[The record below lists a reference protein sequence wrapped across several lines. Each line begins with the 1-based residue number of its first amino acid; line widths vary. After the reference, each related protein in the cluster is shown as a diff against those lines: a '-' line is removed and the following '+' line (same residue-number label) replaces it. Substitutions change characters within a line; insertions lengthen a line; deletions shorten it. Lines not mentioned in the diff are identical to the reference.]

1 MRGEEA
7 RERIRRIFENG
18 PRLAGFYS
26 FAINN
31 PHLSFWNAVQIYS
44 ANPNVTVCKSF
55 DDWHEQDNRRIKR
68 GEHGIVYYDEDNP
81 WRKRHVF
88 DISQT
93 YGKERYCGV
102 QHRMREKML
111 ADCINGQ
118 NIFAG
123 ISQEEESPVKTA
135 VRRYCQEHYLNS
147 EGTEEYDEQYLSCLT
162 EGVTRCICVFTGN
175 AYEDV
180 GALPFDEDTNFRL
193 CVEVFDFVEGL
204 QDAVIES
211 EQRRE
216 EAKKERERKKVARQT
231 FNEEGNLLNEWP
243 QYSQL
248 SLWDI
253 AEGVSE
259 NRIPDAIS
267 DSVDDGR
274 IVRASEENRES
285 STGAQTPIDNG
296 SAFGQ
301 LVLELPEELAG
312 QSDSG
317 NGNRADHF
325 GGNRVPAA
333 RNYRLTEE
341 NFHYATG
348 AKTRYRQNIDAIKVM
363 LRLRSE
369 GKQAND
375 EEKAILSKYVGWGGL
390 AYAFDSEKPEW
401 AKEYTELIELLDPE
415 EYRLAKESVLSA
427 HYTPKTIIDGIYSGL
442 SRMGFTKGKIL
453 EPAMGIGNFIGLL
466 PETFDPKETYGVEID
481 SLTGSIAKL
490 LYPQTKVKIQ
500 GFEET
505 NFANNSFDAVIT
517 NVPFGSF
524 KVYDKEYDR
533 LGFYIHNYFLA
544 KSLDKIRP
552 GGIIA
557 AITTKGT
564 MDRADTSVRQY
575 IANRAKLLGAIRLPN
590 TAFKTSAGTEVT
602 ADILFFQKR
611 DRIVE
616 KAKESWIN
624 VGTDENGVPVNQYF
638 IEHPEMLLGTMVQHK
653 SMYGRDDETELL
665 PDERE
670 LGRAIAEAVTNLP
683 ENIYDASKAVPVGKT
698 VAEAEIEI
706 DEEHKDLKNFC
717 YVFIGDTLY
726 QREGDRLRARDIAK
740 TNVERMRALIGLREQ
755 VRTVLNVQ
763 LDNCS
768 DEVLRREQ
776 SVLNS
781 RYDSFVRKYGIV
793 NSRTNRGLFREDA
806 DFALLIS
813 IEDVDEKS
821 GTAKKTD
828 VFSKRT
834 IKPYE
839 KITHCESALQALYVC
854 KSEKGQIDLKYIEQ
868 LTGKRYDV
876 IVSEL
881 EGKIYRNPE
890 KSLLDEGDPY
900 LGWEDAS
907 VYLSGNVRKKL
918 EAAEQA
924 AETDER
930 YRKNVEALR
939 EVQPTPLTA
948 NQISARIGAN
958 WIDERYYKQFICELL
973 EINSYQ
979 ADSVTVGYGAVT
991 GEWSVGRDTYLRYN
1005 LNANSVFGTK
1015 RMDAFVLFERCLNSQ
1030 TPTITDEVED
1040 ADGKKK
1046 RVVNK
1051 QETIAVRERQKKL
1064 QTAFKKWIFDEP
1076 RRREYLVSKYNQ
1088 IYNTTVVPTFDG
1100 SYLQFPGMNPEITL
1114 KDYQKDAVARILQ
1127 GGNTLLHHV
1136 VGAGKTF
1143 EMAAACMKM
1152 REIGIAQK
1160 PIIVVPNH
1168 LVVQWANE
1176 FRTLYPTANLL
1187 MATKKDF
1194 EKTSRKRFV
1203 AKVATGDWDAVIIAM
1218 SSFEKVPISNE
1229 RQKERLSSEIEA
1241 IETAIV
1247 EAKRDRGERIRV
1259 KDLERTLKNKR
1270 AQLEKLL
1277 NANKKDDLL
1286 QFEQLGVDALF
1297 VDEAHKYKNKFIF
1310 TKMNNVA
1317 GISRAMSQRA
1327 TDMDLKCEY
1336 IGELRGGDRGVT
1348 FATGTPISN
1357 SLVEM
1362 YTMQSYL
1369 QRRELK
1375 NLNLHFF
1382 DAWAS
1387 MFTETVTGLELAPSG
1402 QGYRTRT
1409 RVAKFTNLPELLKM
1423 YRSFADV
1430 KTADML
1436 NLPVPNAKKP
1446 LIKCEPSE
1454 DILRLNDEIVER
1466 SERIAAGSVNPR
1478 IDNMLCVT
1486 HDGKMIAL
1494 DPRCYDMSIPD
1505 DPANKV
1511 NQCVGNVYKIWS
1523 ESKDERST
1531 QIIFCDMSVPK
1542 KEYEDYDPLKDF
1554 DVYNDIKRKLV
1565 TLGVP
1570 AEEVAYIHSAKT
1582 DQQKQDMFDRVRRG
1596 EIRIL
1601 IGSTEKCGAG
1611 TNIQNKLI
1619 ALHHLDTPFRPSD
1632 LEQREGRIVRQG
1644 NENETVWLYTYVTEK
1659 TFDSYS
1665 YQILETKQR
1674 FISQINHGDYTVRE
1688 AEDIDDTTLNYAQVK
1703 AITSGNP
1710 KIMRKMEIE
1719 QRLGQLS
1726 SLENDYRNNRYRYQE
1741 IILHTPKQLEDFIR
1755 RKENLKRDIELRDA
1769 HKDDLIQIGKQKFA
1783 ERKDAGELLVR
1794 VLKSQQY
1801 VGKTIGMFRGFR
1813 LVAMENG
1820 LYMSNVKLVGA
1831 NEYKVG
1837 IGDSGIGAITRLE
1850 NETDGFEKS
1859 ISSTEKERAD
1869 EEAKLEQAK
1878 IEVEKPFEYAE
1889 EVESLQAELS
1899 AIDAELDLNKE
1910 EAPIVLDNEAEPEKA
1925 EIEVLDETEEEVEI
1939 V

>member
-1 MRGEEA
+1 MNGEEA
-7 RERIRRIFENG
+7 RERIRRIFG
-18 PRLAGFYS
+18 SGTLLAGFYTFS
-26 FAINN
+26 INN
-31 PHLSFWNAVQIYS
+31 PHLSFWNAVQIYT

-55 DDWHEQDNRRIKR
+55 DDWHDQDNRRIKS

-81 WRKRHVF
+81 MRKRHVF

-93 YGKERYCGV
+93 YGEEKYRGI
-102 QHRMREKML
+102 QHKLREKAL
-111 ADCINGQ
+111 AECINKQ

-123 ISQEEESPVKTA
+123 VSRGVESPVKTA
-135 VRRYCQEHYLNS
+135 VRRYCQEHYLNG
-147 EGTEEYDEQYLSCLT
+147 EVGEEYDEQYLSCLT
-162 EGVTRCICVFTGN
+162 EGVTRCICTFTGN
-175 AYEDV
+175 AYDDV

-193 CVEVFDFVEGL
+193 CVEVFDLVEGL
-204 QDAVIES
+204 QDAVIEN
-211 EQRRE
+211 ERRKE
-216 EAKKERERKKVARQT
+216 EIKKERERRKAARQT
-231 FNEEGNLLNEWP
+231 FKDEGDILNEKP
-243 QYSQL
+243 RYSQL
-248 SLWDI
+248 SFWDF
-253 AEGVSE
+253 AEGVFE
-259 NRIPDAIS
+259 NRISDAIS

-274 IVRASEENRES
+274 TARTSNENRTS
-285 STGAQTPIDNG
+285 GTDTQTPTYNEN
-296 SAFGQ
+296 AFGQ
-301 LVLELPEELAG
+301 LVLELPEEFAG
-312 QSDSG
+312 QSYSG
-317 NGNRADHF
+317 NGDREDYI

-348 AKTRYRQNIDAIKVM
+348 AKTRYRQNVDAIKVM

-369 GKQAND
+369 GKQASD

-401 AKEYTELIELLDPE
+401 AKEYAELNELLDPE

-624 VGTDENGVPVNQYF
+624 VGTDENGVSVNQYF

-670 LGRAIAEAVTNLP
+670 LGQAIAEAVTNLP

-726 QREGDRLRARDIAK
+726 QREGDRLRSRDIAK

-839 KITHCESALQALYVC
+839 KVTHCDSALQALYVC

-868 LTGKRYDV
+868 LTGKGYDE
-876 IVSEL
+876 IIFEL
-881 EGKIYRNPE
+881 DGKIFRNPD

-907 VYLSGNVRKKL
+907 EYLSGNVRRKL
-918 EAAEQA
+918 EVATEMAEQ
-924 AETDER
+924 DER

-939 EVQPTPLTA
+939 EVQPPPLSA

-958 WIDERYYKQFICELL
+958 WIDAEYYKQFICELL
-973 EINSYQ
+973 EVKGYE
-979 ADSVTVGYGAVT
+979 ADYIDVGYSAIT
-991 GEWSVGRDTYLRYN
+991 GEWSVRRDTYLKYN
-1005 LNANSVFGTK
+1005 LNANSVYGTK

-1030 TPTITDEVED
+1030 TPTITDEVEEV
-1040 ADGKKK
+1040 DGKKK

-1076 RRREYLVSKYNQ
+1076 HRREQLVNKYNRLF
-1088 IYNTTVVPTFDG
+1088 NTTVVPTFDG

-1152 REIGIAQK
+1152 REIGIARK

-1218 SSFEKVPISNE
+1218 SSFEKVPISME
-1229 RQKERLSSEIEA
+1229 RQKERLTSEIQTIEEA
-1241 IETAIV
+1241 IV
-1247 EAKRDRGERIRV
+1247 VAKKDRGERIRV

-1270 AQLEKLL
+1270 AQLEKLM

-1286 QFEQLGVDALF
+1286 QFEQLGVDTLF

-1362 YTMQSYL
+1362 FTMQTYL
-1369 QRRELK
+1369 QRRGLK
-1375 NLNLHFF
+1375 ERNLHFF

-1387 MFTETVTGLELAPSG
+1387 LFTETVTGLELAPSG

-1409 RVAKFTNLPELLKM
+1409 RVAKFINLPELLKM
-1423 YRSFADV
+1423 YRCFADV

-1436 NLPVPNAKKP
+1436 NLPVPMAKKP
-1446 LIKCEPSE
+1446 LIECKPTEE
-1454 DILRLNDEIVER
+1454 ILRLNEEIVKR
-1466 SERIAAGSVNPR
+1466 SERIAAGAVDAK

-1486 HDGKMIAL
+1486 HDGKLIAL
-1494 DPRCYDMSIPD
+1494 DPRCYDSTIPD
-1505 DPANKV
+1505 NPENKV

-1523 ESKDERST
+1523 ESNDKRST

-1542 KEYEDYDPLKDF
+1542 KEYADYDPLKDF
-1554 DVYNDIKRKLV
+1554 DVYNDIKHKLV

-1570 AEEVAYIHSAKT
+1570 TEEVAYIHSAKT
-1582 DQQKQDMFDRVRRG
+1582 DQQKQDMFDKVRRG
-1596 EIRIL
+1596 DIRVL

-1632 LEQREGRIVRQG
+1632 LEQREGRIIRQG
-1644 NENETVWLYTYVTEK
+1644 NENELVWVYTYVTQK
-1659 TFDSYS
+1659 TFDAYS

-1688 AEDIDDTTLNYAQVK
+1688 AEDIDNATLNFAQVK

-1710 KIMRKMEIE
+1710 KIMRKIEIE

-1726 SLENDYRNNRYRYQE
+1726 SLEDDYRNNRYRYQE
-1741 IILHTPKQLEDFIR
+1741 IILHTPKQLEEFIK
-1755 RKENLKRDIELRDA
+1755 RKENLKKDIELRDA
-1769 HKDDLIQIGKQKFA
+1769 HKMDLIQIGNQKFL

-1801 VGKTIGMFRGFR
+1801 VGKIIGIFRGFR
-1813 LVAMENG
+1813 MVALENG
-1820 LYMSNVKLVGA
+1820 LYMSSVKLVGA
-1831 NEYKVG
+1831 NEYKIG

-1850 NETDGFEKS
+1850 NETDSFEKA
-1859 ISSTEKERAD
+1859 IISTEKESAD
-1869 EEAKLEQAK
+1869 EEAKLEKAK
-1878 IEVEKPFEYAE
+1878 NEVDKPFEYAG

-1910 EAPIVLDNEAEPEKA
+1910 ETPIVLDNEAEPV
-1925 EIEVLDETEEEVEI
+1925 EIEPLDENEDEPEVA
-1939 V
+1939 

>member
-1 MRGEEA
+1 
-7 RERIRRIFENG
+7 
-18 PRLAGFYS
+18 
-26 FAINN
+26 
-31 PHLSFWNAVQIYS
+31 
-44 ANPNVTVCKSF
+44 
-55 DDWHEQDNRRIKR
+55 
-68 GEHGIVYYDEDNP
+68 
-81 WRKRHVF
+81 
-88 DISQT
+88 
-93 YGKERYCGV
+93 
-102 QHRMREKML
+102 
-111 ADCINGQ
+111 
-118 NIFAG
+118 
-123 ISQEEESPVKTA
+123 
-135 VRRYCQEHYLNS
+135 
-147 EGTEEYDEQYLSCLT
+147 
-162 EGVTRCICVFTGN
+162 
-175 AYEDV
+175 
-180 GALPFDEDTNFRL
+180 
-193 CVEVFDFVEGL
+193 
-204 QDAVIES
+204 
-211 EQRRE
+211 
-216 EAKKERERKKVARQT
+216 
-231 FNEEGNLLNEWP
+231 
-243 QYSQL
+243 
-248 SLWDI
+248 
-253 AEGVSE
+253 
-259 NRIPDAIS
+259 
-267 DSVDDGR
+267 
-274 IVRASEENRES
+274 
-285 STGAQTPIDNG
+285 
-296 SAFGQ
+296 
-301 LVLELPEELAG
+301 
-312 QSDSG
+312 
-317 NGNRADHF
+317 
-325 GGNRVPAA
+325 
-333 RNYRLTEE
+333 
-341 NFHYATG
+341 
-348 AKTRYRQNIDAIKVM
+348 
-363 LRLRSE
+363 
-369 GKQAND
+369 
-375 EEKAILSKYVGWGGL
+375 
-390 AYAFDSEKPEW
+390 
-401 AKEYTELIELLDPE
+401 
-415 EYRLAKESVLSA
+415 
-427 HYTPKTIIDGIYSGL
+427 
-442 SRMGFTKGKIL
+442 
-453 EPAMGIGNFIGLL
+453 
-466 PETFDPKETYGVEID
+466 
-481 SLTGSIAKL
+481 
-490 LYPQTKVKIQ
+490 
-500 GFEET
+500 
-505 NFANNSFDAVIT
+505 
-517 NVPFGSF
+517 
-524 KVYDKEYDR
+524 
-533 LGFYIHNYFLA
+533 
-544 KSLDKIRP
+544 
-552 GGIIA
+552 
-557 AITTKGT
+557 
-564 MDRADTSVRQY
+564 
-575 IANRAKLLGAIRLPN
+575 
-590 TAFKTSAGTEVT
+590 
-602 ADILFFQKR
+602 
-611 DRIVE
+611 
-616 KAKESWIN
+616 
-624 VGTDENGVPVNQYF
+624 
-638 IEHPEMLLGTMVQHK
+638 
-653 SMYGRDDETELL
+653 
-665 PDERE
+665 
-670 LGRAIAEAVTNLP
+670 
-683 ENIYDASKAVPVGKT
+683 
-698 VAEAEIEI
+698 
-706 DEEHKDLKNFC
+706 
-717 YVFIGDTLY
+717 
-726 QREGDRLRARDIAK
+726 
-740 TNVERMRALIGLREQ
+740 
-755 VRTVLNVQ
+755 
-763 LDNCS
+763 
-768 DEVLRREQ
+768 
-776 SVLNS
+776 
-781 RYDSFVRKYGIV
+781 
-793 NSRTNRGLFREDA
+793 
-806 DFALLIS
+806 
-813 IEDVDEKS
+813 
-821 GTAKKTD
+821 
-828 VFSKRT
+828 
-834 IKPYE
+834 
-839 KITHCESALQALYVC
+839 
-854 KSEKGQIDLKYIEQ
+854 
-868 LTGKRYDV
+868 
-876 IVSEL
+876 
-881 EGKIYRNPE
+881 
-890 KSLLDEGDPY
+890 
-900 LGWEDAS
+900 
-907 VYLSGNVRKKL
+907 
-918 EAAEQA
+918 
-924 AETDER
+924 
-930 YRKNVEALR
+930 
-939 EVQPTPLTA
+939 
-948 NQISARIGAN
+948 
-958 WIDERYYKQFICELL
+958 
-973 EINSYQ
+973 
-979 ADSVTVGYGAVT
+979 
-991 GEWSVGRDTYLRYN
+991 
-1005 LNANSVFGTK
+1005 
-1015 RMDAFVLFERCLNSQ
+1015 
-1030 TPTITDEVED
+1030 
-1040 ADGKKK
+1040 
-1046 RVVNK
+1046 
-1051 QETIAVRERQKKL
+1051 
-1064 QTAFKKWIFDEP
+1064 
-1076 RRREYLVSKYNQ
+1076 
-1088 IYNTTVVPTFDG
+1088 
-1100 SYLQFPGMNPEITL
+1100 
-1114 KDYQKDAVARILQ
+1114 
-1127 GGNTLLHHV
+1127 
-1136 VGAGKTF
+1136 
-1143 EMAAACMKM
+1143 
-1152 REIGIAQK
+1152 
-1160 PIIVVPNH
+1160 
-1168 LVVQWANE
+1168 
-1176 FRTLYPTANLL
+1176 

-1375 NLNLHFF
+1375 NLNLQFF

-1409 RVAKFTNLPELLKM
+1409 RVAKFTNLPELLKL

-1436 NLPVPNAKKP
+1436 NLPVPNAEKS
-1446 LIKCEPSE
+1446 LIKCESSE

-1511 NQCVGNVYKIWS
+1511 NQCVGNVYRIWS
-1523 ESKDERST
+1523 ESKDKRST

-1596 EIRIL
+1596 EIRVL

-1741 IILHTPKQLEDFIR
+1741 IILHTPKRLEDFIR
-1755 RKENLKRDIELRDA
+1755 RKENLKQDIKLRDA

>member
-1 MRGEEA
+1 M
-7 RERIRRIFENG
+7 
-18 PRLAGFYS
+18 
-26 FAINN
+26 
-31 PHLSFWNAVQIYS
+31 
-44 ANPNVTVCKSF
+44 
-55 DDWHEQDNRRIKR
+55 
-68 GEHGIVYYDEDNP
+68 
-81 WRKRHVF
+81 
-88 DISQT
+88 
-93 YGKERYCGV
+93 
-102 QHRMREKML
+102 
-111 ADCINGQ
+111 
-118 NIFAG
+118 
-123 ISQEEESPVKTA
+123 
-135 VRRYCQEHYLNS
+135 
-147 EGTEEYDEQYLSCLT
+147 
-162 EGVTRCICVFTGN
+162 
-175 AYEDV
+175 
-180 GALPFDEDTNFRL
+180 
-193 CVEVFDFVEGL
+193 
-204 QDAVIES
+204 
-211 EQRRE
+211 
-216 EAKKERERKKVARQT
+216 
-231 FNEEGNLLNEWP
+231 
-243 QYSQL
+243 
-248 SLWDI
+248 
-253 AEGVSE
+253 
-259 NRIPDAIS
+259 
-267 DSVDDGR
+267 
-274 IVRASEENRES
+274 
-285 STGAQTPIDNG
+285 
-296 SAFGQ
+296 
-301 LVLELPEELAG
+301 
-312 QSDSG
+312 
-317 NGNRADHF
+317 
-325 GGNRVPAA
+325 
-333 RNYRLTEE
+333 
-341 NFHYATG
+341 
-348 AKTRYRQNIDAIKVM
+348 
-363 LRLRSE
+363 
-369 GKQAND
+369 
-375 EEKAILSKYVGWGGL
+375 
-390 AYAFDSEKPEW
+390 
-401 AKEYTELIELLDPE
+401 
-415 EYRLAKESVLSA
+415 
-427 HYTPKTIIDGIYSGL
+427 
-442 SRMGFTKGKIL
+442 
-453 EPAMGIGNFIGLL
+453 
-466 PETFDPKETYGVEID
+466 
-481 SLTGSIAKL
+481 
-490 LYPQTKVKIQ
+490 
-500 GFEET
+500 
-505 NFANNSFDAVIT
+505 
-517 NVPFGSF
+517 
-524 KVYDKEYDR
+524 
-533 LGFYIHNYFLA
+533 
-544 KSLDKIRP
+544 
-552 GGIIA
+552 
-557 AITTKGT
+557 
-564 MDRADTSVRQY
+564 
-575 IANRAKLLGAIRLPN
+575 
-590 TAFKTSAGTEVT
+590 
-602 ADILFFQKR
+602 
-611 DRIVE
+611 
-616 KAKESWIN
+616 
-624 VGTDENGVPVNQYF
+624 
-638 IEHPEMLLGTMVQHK
+638 
-653 SMYGRDDETELL
+653 
-665 PDERE
+665 
-670 LGRAIAEAVTNLP
+670 
-683 ENIYDASKAVPVGKT
+683 
-698 VAEAEIEI
+698 
-706 DEEHKDLKNFC
+706 
-717 YVFIGDTLY
+717 
-726 QREGDRLRARDIAK
+726 
-740 TNVERMRALIGLREQ
+740 
-755 VRTVLNVQ
+755 
-763 LDNCS
+763 
-768 DEVLRREQ
+768 
-776 SVLNS
+776 
-781 RYDSFVRKYGIV
+781 
-793 NSRTNRGLFREDA
+793 
-806 DFALLIS
+806 
-813 IEDVDEKS
+813 
-821 GTAKKTD
+821 
-828 VFSKRT
+828 
-834 IKPYE
+834 
-839 KITHCESALQALYVC
+839 
-854 KSEKGQIDLKYIEQ
+854 
-868 LTGKRYDV
+868 
-876 IVSEL
+876 
-881 EGKIYRNPE
+881 
-890 KSLLDEGDPY
+890 
-900 LGWEDAS
+900 
-907 VYLSGNVRKKL
+907 
-918 EAAEQA
+918 
-924 AETDER
+924 
-930 YRKNVEALR
+930 
-939 EVQPTPLTA
+939 
-948 NQISARIGAN
+948 
-958 WIDERYYKQFICELL
+958 
-973 EINSYQ
+973 
-979 ADSVTVGYGAVT
+979 
-991 GEWSVGRDTYLRYN
+991 
-1005 LNANSVFGTK
+1005 
-1015 RMDAFVLFERCLNSQ
+1015 
-1030 TPTITDEVED
+1030 
-1040 ADGKKK
+1040 
-1046 RVVNK
+1046 
-1051 QETIAVRERQKKL
+1051 
-1064 QTAFKKWIFDEP
+1064 
-1076 RRREYLVSKYNQ
+1076 
-1088 IYNTTVVPTFDG
+1088 
-1100 SYLQFPGMNPEITL
+1100 
-1114 KDYQKDAVARILQ
+1114 
-1127 GGNTLLHHV
+1127 
-1136 VGAGKTF
+1136 
-1143 EMAAACMKM
+1143 
-1152 REIGIAQK
+1152 
-1160 PIIVVPNH
+1160 
-1168 LVVQWANE
+1168 
-1176 FRTLYPTANLL
+1176 YPTANLL

-1436 NLPVPNAKKP
+1436 NLTVPNAKKP

-1596 EIRIL
+1596 EIRVL

-1741 IILHTPKQLEDFIR
+1741 IILHTPKRLEDFIR
-1755 RKENLKRDIELRDA
+1755 RKENLKQDIKLRDA

-1801 VGKTIGMFRGFR
+1801 VGKTVGMFRGFR

-1878 IEVEKPFEYAE
+1878 IEVGKPFEYAE

>member
-1 MRGEEA
+1 MNGEEA
-7 RERIRRIFENG
+7 RERIRRIFG
-18 PRLAGFYS
+18 SGTLLAGFYTFS
-26 FAINN
+26 INN
-31 PHLSFWNAVQIYS
+31 PHLSFWNAVQIYT

-55 DDWHEQDNRRIKR
+55 DDWHDQDNRRIKS

-81 WRKRHVF
+81 MHKRHVF

-93 YGKERYCGV
+93 YGEEKYRGI
-102 QHRMREKML
+102 QHKLREKAL
-111 ADCINGQ
+111 ADCINKQ

-123 ISQEEESPVKTA
+123 VSRGVESPIKTA
-135 VRRYCQEHYLNS
+135 VRRYCQEHYLNG
-147 EGTEEYDEQYLSCLT
+147 EVGEEYDEQYLSCLT
-162 EGVTRCICVFTGN
+162 EGVTRCICTFTGN
-175 AYEDV
+175 TYEDV

-193 CVEVFDFVEGL
+193 CVEVFDLVEGL
-204 QDAVIES
+204 QNAVIES

-231 FNEEGNLLNEWP
+231 FKEEGDLLNEWP

-253 AEGVSE
+253 AEGISE
-259 NRIPDAIS
+259 NRIPDAVS

-274 IVRASEENRES
+274 TAHTSNENRTS
-285 STGAQTPIDNG
+285 GTDTQTPTYNEN
-296 SAFGQ
+296 AFGQ

-312 QSDSG
+312 QSDGG

-333 RNYRLTEE
+333 RNYRLTKE
-341 NFHYATG
+341 NFQYATG

-363 LRLRSE
+363 LRLRNE
-369 GKQAND
+369 GKQASD

-390 AYAFDSEKPEW
+390 AYAFDPEKPEW
-401 AKEYTELIELLDPE
+401 AKEYAELNELLDPE

-442 SRMGFTKGKIL
+442 NRMGFTKGKIL

-590 TAFKTSAGTEVT
+590 TAFKISAGTEVT

-611 DRIVE
+611 DKIVE
-616 KAKESWIN
+616 KSKDSWIN

-638 IEHPEMLLGTMVQHK
+638 IEHPDMLLGTMVQHK

-670 LGRAIAEAVTNLP
+670 LGQAIAKAVTNLP

-706 DEEHKDLKNFC
+706 DEEHKELKNFC
-717 YVFIGDTLY
+717 YVFVGDTLY
-726 QREGDRLRARDIAK
+726 QREEDRLRARDIAK

-768 DEVLRREQ
+768 DEILRREQ

-813 IEDVDEKS
+813 IEAVDEKS

-834 IKPYE
+834 IKPY
-839 KITHCESALQALYVC
+839 KKVTHCDSALQALYVC
-854 KSEKGQIDLKYIEQ
+854 KSEKGQIDLKYIER
-868 LTGKRYDV
+868 LTGKGYNE
-876 IVSEL
+876 IISEL
-881 EGKIYRNPE
+881 DGKIFRNPD

-907 VYLSGNVRKKL
+907 EYLSGNVRRKL
-918 EAAEQA
+918 EVATEMAEQ
-924 AETDER
+924 DER

-939 EVQPTPLTA
+939 EVQPPPLSA

-958 WIDERYYKQFICELL
+958 WIDAEYYKQFICELL
-973 EINSYQ
+973 EVKVYE
-979 ADSVTVGYGAVT
+979 ADYIDVGYSAIT
-991 GEWSVGRDTYLRYN
+991 GEWNVRRDTYLKYN
-1005 LNANSVFGTK
+1005 LNANSVYGTK

-1030 TPTITDEVED
+1030 TPTITDEVEEV
-1040 ADGKKK
+1040 DGKKK

-1076 RRREYLVSKYNQ
+1076 HRREQLVNKYNRLF
-1088 IYNTTVVPTFDG
+1088 NTTVVPTFDG
-1100 SYLQFPGMNPEITL
+1100 SYLQFPGMNPEITF

-1152 REIGIAQK
+1152 REIGIARK

-1176 FRTLYPTANLL
+1176 FRTLYPTANVL

-1218 SSFEKVPISNE
+1218 SSFEKVPISME
-1229 RQKERLSSEIEA
+1229 RQKEHLTNEIEA
-1241 IETAIV
+1241 IEEAIV
-1247 EAKRDRGERIRV
+1247 VTKKDRGERIRV

-1270 AQLEKLL
+1270 AQLEKLM

-1286 QFEQLGVDALF
+1286 QFEQLGVDTLF

-1362 YTMQSYL
+1362 YTMQTYL

-1375 NLNLHFF
+1375 ERNLHFF
-1382 DAWAS
+1382 DAWAAL
-1387 MFTETVTGLELAPSG
+1387 FTETVTGLELAPSG

-1409 RVAKFTNLPELLKM
+1409 RVAKFINLPELLKM

-1436 NLPVPNAKKP
+1436 NLPVPMTKKP
-1446 LIKCEPSE
+1446 LIECKPTEE
-1454 DILRLNDEIVER
+1454 ILRLNEEIVKR
-1466 SERIAAGSVNPR
+1466 SELIAAGAVDPKT
-1478 IDNMLCVT
+1478 DNMLCVT
-1486 HDGKMIAL
+1486 HDGKLIAL
-1494 DPRCYDMSIPD
+1494 DPRCYDLTIPD
-1505 DPANKV
+1505 NPENKV

-1523 ESKDERST
+1523 ESKDKKST

-1542 KEYEDYDPLKDF
+1542 KEYADYDPLKDF
-1554 DVYNDIKRKLV
+1554 DVYNDIKHKLV

-1570 AEEVAYIHSAKT
+1570 VEEVAYIHSAKT
-1582 DQQKQDMFDRVRRG
+1582 DQQKQDMFDKVQRGDIRV
-1596 EIRIL
+1596 L

-1632 LEQREGRIVRQG
+1632 LEQREGRIIRQG
-1644 NENETVWLYTYVTEK
+1644 NENELVWVYTYVTQK
-1659 TFDSYS
+1659 TFDAYS

-1688 AEDIDDTTLNYAQVK
+1688 AEDIDDATLNFAQVK

-1710 KIMRKMEIE
+1710 KIMRKIEIE

-1726 SLENDYRNNRYRYQE
+1726 SLEDDYRNNRYRYQE
-1741 IILHTPKQLEDFIR
+1741 IILHTPKQLEEFIK
-1755 RKENLKRDIELRDA
+1755 RKENLKKDIELRDA
-1769 HKDDLIQIGKQKFA
+1769 HKTDLIQIGNQKFI

-1801 VGKTIGMFRGFR
+1801 VGKTIGIFRGFR
-1813 LVAMENG
+1813 MVAMENG
-1820 LYMSNVKLVGA
+1820 LYMSSVKLVGA
-1831 NEYKVG
+1831 NEYKIG

-1850 NETDGFEKS
+1850 NETDSFEKT
-1859 ISSTEKERAD
+1859 IISTEKESAD
-1869 EEAKLEQAK
+1869 EEAKLEKAK
-1878 IEVEKPFEYAE
+1878 NEVDKPFEYAE
-1889 EVESLQAELS
+1889 EVETLQAELS

-1910 EAPIVLDNEAEPEKA
+1910 ETPIVLDNEAEPV
-1925 EIEVLDETEEEVEI
+1925 EIEPLDENEDEPEVA
-1939 V
+1939 

>member
-1 MRGEEA
+1 M
-7 RERIRRIFENG
+7 
-18 PRLAGFYS
+18 
-26 FAINN
+26 
-31 PHLSFWNAVQIYS
+31 
-44 ANPNVTVCKSF
+44 
-55 DDWHEQDNRRIKR
+55 
-68 GEHGIVYYDEDNP
+68 
-81 WRKRHVF
+81 
-88 DISQT
+88 
-93 YGKERYCGV
+93 
-102 QHRMREKML
+102 
-111 ADCINGQ
+111 
-118 NIFAG
+118 
-123 ISQEEESPVKTA
+123 
-135 VRRYCQEHYLNS
+135 
-147 EGTEEYDEQYLSCLT
+147 
-162 EGVTRCICVFTGN
+162 
-175 AYEDV
+175 
-180 GALPFDEDTNFRL
+180 
-193 CVEVFDFVEGL
+193 
-204 QDAVIES
+204 
-211 EQRRE
+211 
-216 EAKKERERKKVARQT
+216 
-231 FNEEGNLLNEWP
+231 
-243 QYSQL
+243 
-248 SLWDI
+248 
-253 AEGVSE
+253 
-259 NRIPDAIS
+259 
-267 DSVDDGR
+267 
-274 IVRASEENRES
+274 
-285 STGAQTPIDNG
+285 
-296 SAFGQ
+296 
-301 LVLELPEELAG
+301 
-312 QSDSG
+312 
-317 NGNRADHF
+317 
-325 GGNRVPAA
+325 
-333 RNYRLTEE
+333 
-341 NFHYATG
+341 
-348 AKTRYRQNIDAIKVM
+348 
-363 LRLRSE
+363 
-369 GKQAND
+369 
-375 EEKAILSKYVGWGGL
+375 
-390 AYAFDSEKPEW
+390 
-401 AKEYTELIELLDPE
+401 
-415 EYRLAKESVLSA
+415 
-427 HYTPKTIIDGIYSGL
+427 
-442 SRMGFTKGKIL
+442 
-453 EPAMGIGNFIGLL
+453 
-466 PETFDPKETYGVEID
+466 
-481 SLTGSIAKL
+481 
-490 LYPQTKVKIQ
+490 
-500 GFEET
+500 
-505 NFANNSFDAVIT
+505 
-517 NVPFGSF
+517 
-524 KVYDKEYDR
+524 
-533 LGFYIHNYFLA
+533 
-544 KSLDKIRP
+544 
-552 GGIIA
+552 
-557 AITTKGT
+557 
-564 MDRADTSVRQY
+564 
-575 IANRAKLLGAIRLPN
+575 
-590 TAFKTSAGTEVT
+590 
-602 ADILFFQKR
+602 
-611 DRIVE
+611 
-616 KAKESWIN
+616 
-624 VGTDENGVPVNQYF
+624 
-638 IEHPEMLLGTMVQHK
+638 
-653 SMYGRDDETELL
+653 
-665 PDERE
+665 
-670 LGRAIAEAVTNLP
+670 
-683 ENIYDASKAVPVGKT
+683 
-698 VAEAEIEI
+698 
-706 DEEHKDLKNFC
+706 
-717 YVFIGDTLY
+717 
-726 QREGDRLRARDIAK
+726 
-740 TNVERMRALIGLREQ
+740 
-755 VRTVLNVQ
+755 
-763 LDNCS
+763 
-768 DEVLRREQ
+768 
-776 SVLNS
+776 
-781 RYDSFVRKYGIV
+781 
-793 NSRTNRGLFREDA
+793 
-806 DFALLIS
+806 
-813 IEDVDEKS
+813 
-821 GTAKKTD
+821 
-828 VFSKRT
+828 
-834 IKPYE
+834 
-839 KITHCESALQALYVC
+839 
-854 KSEKGQIDLKYIEQ
+854 
-868 LTGKRYDV
+868 
-876 IVSEL
+876 
-881 EGKIYRNPE
+881 
-890 KSLLDEGDPY
+890 
-900 LGWEDAS
+900 
-907 VYLSGNVRKKL
+907 
-918 EAAEQA
+918 
-924 AETDER
+924 
-930 YRKNVEALR
+930 
-939 EVQPTPLTA
+939 
-948 NQISARIGAN
+948 
-958 WIDERYYKQFICELL
+958 
-973 EINSYQ
+973 
-979 ADSVTVGYGAVT
+979 
-991 GEWSVGRDTYLRYN
+991 
-1005 LNANSVFGTK
+1005 
-1015 RMDAFVLFERCLNSQ
+1015 
-1030 TPTITDEVED
+1030 
-1040 ADGKKK
+1040 
-1046 RVVNK
+1046 
-1051 QETIAVRERQKKL
+1051 
-1064 QTAFKKWIFDEP
+1064 
-1076 RRREYLVSKYNQ
+1076 
-1088 IYNTTVVPTFDG
+1088 
-1100 SYLQFPGMNPEITL
+1100 
-1114 KDYQKDAVARILQ
+1114 
-1127 GGNTLLHHV
+1127 
-1136 VGAGKTF
+1136 
-1143 EMAAACMKM
+1143 
-1152 REIGIAQK
+1152 
-1160 PIIVVPNH
+1160 
-1168 LVVQWANE
+1168 
-1176 FRTLYPTANLL
+1176 
-1187 MATKKDF
+1187 
-1194 EKTSRKRFV
+1194 
-1203 AKVATGDWDAVIIAM
+1203 
-1218 SSFEKVPISNE
+1218 
-1229 RQKERLSSEIEA
+1229 SSEIEA

-1454 DILRLNDEIVER
+1454 DILCLNDEIVER

-1505 DPANKV
+1505 NPANKV
-1511 NQCVGNVYKIWS
+1511 NQCVGNVYRIWS

-1596 EIRIL
+1596 EIRVL

-1741 IILHTPKQLEDFIR
+1741 IILHTPKRLEDFIR
-1755 RKENLKRDIELRDA
+1755 RKENLKQDIKLRDA

>member
-93 YGKERYCGV
+93 YGKERYRGV

-123 ISQEEESPVKTA
+123 ISRDEESPVKTA

-162 EGVTRCICVFTGN
+162 EGVTRCICAFTGN
-175 AYEDV
+175 AYDDV

-193 CVEVFDFVEGL
+193 CVEVFDLVEGL

-231 FNEEGNLLNEWP
+231 FNEEGDLLNEWP

-248 SLWDI
+248 SLWDF
-253 AEGVSE
+253 AEGISE

-285 STGAQTPIDNG
+285 STGAQTPIDSG

-312 QSDSG
+312 QSDGG
-317 NGNRADHF
+317 NGNREDYI

-341 NFHYATG
+341 NFQYATG

-369 GKQAND
+369 GKQASD
-375 EEKAILSKYVGWGGL
+375 EEKATLSKYVGWGGL
-390 AYAFDSEKPEW
+390 AYAFDPEKPEW
-401 AKEYTELIELLDPE
+401 AKEYAELNELLDPE

-726 QREGDRLRARDIAK
+726 QREGDRLHARDIAK

-839 KITHCESALQALYVC
+839 KITHCDSALQALYVC
-854 KSEKGQIDLKYIEQ
+854 KSEKGQIDL
-868 LTGKRYDV
+868 V
-876 IVSEL
+876 
-881 EGKIYRNPE
+881 
-890 KSLLDEGDPY
+890 
-900 LGWEDAS
+900 
-907 VYLSGNVRKKL
+907 
-918 EAAEQA
+918 
-924 AETDER
+924 
-930 YRKNVEALR
+930 
-939 EVQPTPLTA
+939 
-948 NQISARIGAN
+948 
-958 WIDERYYKQFICELL
+958 
-973 EINSYQ
+973 
-979 ADSVTVGYGAVT
+979 
-991 GEWSVGRDTYLRYN
+991 
-1005 LNANSVFGTK
+1005 
-1015 RMDAFVLFERCLNSQ
+1015 
-1030 TPTITDEVED
+1030 
-1040 ADGKKK
+1040 
-1046 RVVNK
+1046 
-1051 QETIAVRERQKKL
+1051 
-1064 QTAFKKWIFDEP
+1064 
-1076 RRREYLVSKYNQ
+1076 
-1088 IYNTTVVPTFDG
+1088 
-1100 SYLQFPGMNPEITL
+1100 
-1114 KDYQKDAVARILQ
+1114 
-1127 GGNTLLHHV
+1127 
-1136 VGAGKTF
+1136 
-1143 EMAAACMKM
+1143 
-1152 REIGIAQK
+1152 
-1160 PIIVVPNH
+1160 
-1168 LVVQWANE
+1168 
-1176 FRTLYPTANLL
+1176 
-1187 MATKKDF
+1187 
-1194 EKTSRKRFV
+1194 
-1203 AKVATGDWDAVIIAM
+1203 
-1218 SSFEKVPISNE
+1218 
-1229 RQKERLSSEIEA
+1229 
-1241 IETAIV
+1241 
-1247 EAKRDRGERIRV
+1247 
-1259 KDLERTLKNKR
+1259 
-1270 AQLEKLL
+1270 
-1277 NANKKDDLL
+1277 
-1286 QFEQLGVDALF
+1286 

-1523 ESKDERST
+1523 ESKDKRST
-1531 QIIFCDMSVPK
+1531 QIIFCDMSAPK

-1570 AEEVAYIHSAKT
+1570 AGEVAYIHSAKT

-1596 EIRIL
+1596 EIRVL

-1688 AEDIDDTTLNYAQVK
+1688 AEDIDDTTLIYAQVK

-1741 IILHTPKQLEDFIR
+1741 IILHTPK
-1755 RKENLKRDIELRDA
+1755 
-1769 HKDDLIQIGKQKFA
+1769 
-1783 ERKDAGELLVR
+1783 
-1794 VLKSQQY
+1794 
-1801 VGKTIGMFRGFR
+1801 
-1813 LVAMENG
+1813 
-1820 LYMSNVKLVGA
+1820 
-1831 NEYKVG
+1831 
-1837 IGDSGIGAITRLE
+1837 
-1850 NETDGFEKS
+1850 
-1859 ISSTEKERAD
+1859 
-1869 EEAKLEQAK
+1869 
-1878 IEVEKPFEYAE
+1878 
-1889 EVESLQAELS
+1889 
-1899 AIDAELDLNKE
+1899 
-1910 EAPIVLDNEAEPEKA
+1910 
-1925 EIEVLDETEEEVEI
+1925 
-1939 V
+1939 

>member
-1 MRGEEA
+1 MNGEEA
-7 RERIRRIFENG
+7 RERIRRIFG
-18 PRLAGFYS
+18 SGTLLAGFYTFS
-26 FAINN
+26 INN
-31 PHLSFWNAVQIYS
+31 PHLSFWNAVQIYT

-55 DDWHEQDNRRIKR
+55 DDWHDQDNRRIKS

-81 WRKRHVF
+81 MRKRHVF

-93 YGKERYCGV
+93 YGEEKYRGI
-102 QHRMREKML
+102 QHKLREKAL
-111 ADCINGQ
+111 ADCINKQ

-123 ISQEEESPVKTA
+123 VSRGVESPVKTA
-135 VRRYCQEHYLNS
+135 VRRYCQEHYLNG
-147 EGTEEYDEQYLSCLT
+147 EVGEEYDEQYLSCLT
-162 EGVTRCICVFTGN
+162 EGVTRCICTFTGN
-175 AYEDV
+175 TYEDV

-193 CVEVFDFVEGL
+193 CVEVFDLVEGL
-204 QDAVIES
+204 QDAVIEN
-211 EQRRE
+211 ERRKE
-216 EAKKERERKKVARQT
+216 EIKKERERRKAARQT
-231 FNEEGNLLNEWP
+231 FKDEGDILNEKP
-243 QYSQL
+243 RYSQL
-248 SLWDI
+248 SFWDF
-253 AEGVSE
+253 AEGVFE
-259 NRIPDAIS
+259 NRISDAIS

-274 IVRASEENRES
+274 TARTSNENRTS
-285 STGAQTPIDNG
+285 GTDTQTPTYNEN
-296 SAFGQ
+296 AFGQ
-301 LVLELPEELAG
+301 LVLELPEEFAG
-312 QSDSG
+312 QSYSG
-317 NGNRADHF
+317 NGDREDYI

-369 GKQAND
+369 GKQASD
-375 EEKAILSKYVGWGGL
+375 EEKATLSKYVGWGGL

-401 AKEYTELIELLDPE
+401 AKEYAELNELLDPE

-442 SRMGFTKGKIL
+442 SRMGFIKGKIL

-544 KSLDKIRP
+544 KSLDKVRP

-575 IANRAKLLGAIRLPN
+575 IANRAKLLGAVRLPN

-611 DRIVE
+611 DKIVE
-616 KAKESWIN
+616 KSKDSWIN

-670 LGRAIAEAVTNLP
+670 LGQAIAEAVTNLP
-683 ENIYDASKAVPVGKT
+683 ENIYDATKAVPVGKM

-717 YVFIGDTLY
+717 YVFVGDTLY
-726 QREGDRLRARDIAK
+726 QREGDRLHARDLAK
-740 TNVERMRALIGLREQ
+740 TNIERMRALIGLRDQ
-755 VRTVLNVQ
+755 VRKVLNVQ

-768 DEVLRREQ
+768 DEILRREQ

-839 KITHCESALQALYVC
+839 KVTHCDSALQALYVC

-868 LTGKRYDV
+868 LTGKGYDE
-876 IVSEL
+876 IIFEL
-881 EGKIYRNPE
+881 DGKIFRNPD

-907 VYLSGNVRKKL
+907 EYLSGNVRRKL
-918 EAAEQA
+918 EVATEMAEQ
-924 AETDER
+924 DER

-939 EVQPTPLTA
+939 EVQPPPLSA

-958 WIDERYYKQFICELL
+958 WIDAEYYKQFICELL
-973 EINSYQ
+973 EVKGYE
-979 ADSVTVGYGAVT
+979 ADYIDVGYSAIT
-991 GEWSVGRDTYLRYN
+991 GEWSVRRDTYLKYN
-1005 LNANSVFGTK
+1005 LNANSVYGTK

-1030 TPTITDEVED
+1030 TPTITDEVEEV
-1040 ADGKKK
+1040 DGKKK

-1076 RRREYLVSKYNQ
+1076 HRREQLVNKYNRLF
-1088 IYNTTVVPTFDG
+1088 NTTVVPTFDG

-1152 REIGIAQK
+1152 REIGIARK

-1218 SSFEKVPISNE
+1218 SSFEKVPISME
-1229 RQKERLSSEIEA
+1229 RQKERLTSEIQTIEEA
-1241 IETAIV
+1241 IV
-1247 EAKRDRGERIRV
+1247 VAKKDRGERIRV
-1259 KDLERTLKNKR
+1259 KDLERTLRNKR
-1270 AQLEKLL
+1270 AQLEKLM

-1286 QFEQLGVDALF
+1286 QFEQLGVDTLF

-1362 YTMQSYL
+1362 FTMQTYL
-1369 QRRELK
+1369 QRRGLK
-1375 NLNLHFF
+1375 ERNLHFF

-1387 MFTETVTGLELAPSG
+1387 LFTETVTGLELAPSG

-1409 RVAKFTNLPELLKM
+1409 RVAKFINLPELLKM

-1436 NLPVPNAKKP
+1436 NLPVPMAKKP
-1446 LIKCEPSE
+1446 LIECKPTEE
-1454 DILRLNDEIVER
+1454 ILRLNEEIVKR
-1466 SERIAAGSVNPR
+1466 SERIAAGAVDAK

-1486 HDGKMIAL
+1486 HDGKLIAL
-1494 DPRCYDMSIPD
+1494 DPRCYDSTIPD
-1505 DPANKV
+1505 NPENKV

-1523 ESKDERST
+1523 ESNDKRST

-1542 KEYEDYDPLKDF
+1542 KEYADYDPLKDF
-1554 DVYNDIKRKLV
+1554 DVYNDIKHKLV

-1570 AEEVAYIHSAKT
+1570 TEEVAYIHSAKT
-1582 DQQKQDMFDRVRRG
+1582 DQQKQDMFDKVRRG
-1596 EIRIL
+1596 DIRVL

-1632 LEQREGRIVRQG
+1632 LEQREGRIIRQG
-1644 NENETVWLYTYVTEK
+1644 NENELVWVYTYVTQK
-1659 TFDSYS
+1659 TFDAYS

-1688 AEDIDDTTLNYAQVK
+1688 AEDIDNATLNFAQVK

-1710 KIMRKMEIE
+1710 KIMRKIEIE

-1726 SLENDYRNNRYRYQE
+1726 SLEDDYRNNRYRYQE
-1741 IILHTPKQLEDFIR
+1741 IILHTPKQLEEFIK
-1755 RKENLKRDIELRDA
+1755 RKENLKKDIELRDA
-1769 HKDDLIQIGKQKFA
+1769 HKMDLIQIGNQKFL

-1801 VGKTIGMFRGFR
+1801 VGKTIGIFRGFR
-1813 LVAMENG
+1813 MVALENG
-1820 LYMSNVKLVGA
+1820 LYMSSVKLVGA
-1831 NEYKVG
+1831 NEYKIG

-1850 NETDGFEKS
+1850 NETDSFEKA
-1859 ISSTEKERAD
+1859 IISTEKESAD
-1869 EEAKLEQAK
+1869 EEAKLEKAK
-1878 IEVEKPFEYAE
+1878 NEVDKPFEYAG

-1910 EAPIVLDNEAEPEKA
+1910 ETPIVLDNEAEPV
-1925 EIEVLDETEEEVEI
+1925 EIEPLDENEDEPEVA
-1939 V
+1939 

>member
-1 MRGEEA
+1 
-7 RERIRRIFENG
+7 
-18 PRLAGFYS
+18 
-26 FAINN
+26 
-31 PHLSFWNAVQIYS
+31 
-44 ANPNVTVCKSF
+44 
-55 DDWHEQDNRRIKR
+55 
-68 GEHGIVYYDEDNP
+68 
-81 WRKRHVF
+81 
-88 DISQT
+88 
-93 YGKERYCGV
+93 
-102 QHRMREKML
+102 
-111 ADCINGQ
+111 
-118 NIFAG
+118 
-123 ISQEEESPVKTA
+123 
-135 VRRYCQEHYLNS
+135 
-147 EGTEEYDEQYLSCLT
+147 
-162 EGVTRCICVFTGN
+162 
-175 AYEDV
+175 
-180 GALPFDEDTNFRL
+180 
-193 CVEVFDFVEGL
+193 
-204 QDAVIES
+204 
-211 EQRRE
+211 
-216 EAKKERERKKVARQT
+216 
-231 FNEEGNLLNEWP
+231 
-243 QYSQL
+243 
-248 SLWDI
+248 
-253 AEGVSE
+253 
-259 NRIPDAIS
+259 
-267 DSVDDGR
+267 
-274 IVRASEENRES
+274 
-285 STGAQTPIDNG
+285 
-296 SAFGQ
+296 
-301 LVLELPEELAG
+301 
-312 QSDSG
+312 
-317 NGNRADHF
+317 
-325 GGNRVPAA
+325 
-333 RNYRLTEE
+333 
-341 NFHYATG
+341 
-348 AKTRYRQNIDAIKVM
+348 
-363 LRLRSE
+363 
-369 GKQAND
+369 
-375 EEKAILSKYVGWGGL
+375 
-390 AYAFDSEKPEW
+390 
-401 AKEYTELIELLDPE
+401 
-415 EYRLAKESVLSA
+415 
-427 HYTPKTIIDGIYSGL
+427 
-442 SRMGFTKGKIL
+442 
-453 EPAMGIGNFIGLL
+453 
-466 PETFDPKETYGVEID
+466 
-481 SLTGSIAKL
+481 
-490 LYPQTKVKIQ
+490 
-500 GFEET
+500 
-505 NFANNSFDAVIT
+505 
-517 NVPFGSF
+517 
-524 KVYDKEYDR
+524 
-533 LGFYIHNYFLA
+533 
-544 KSLDKIRP
+544 
-552 GGIIA
+552 
-557 AITTKGT
+557 
-564 MDRADTSVRQY
+564 
-575 IANRAKLLGAIRLPN
+575 
-590 TAFKTSAGTEVT
+590 
-602 ADILFFQKR
+602 
-611 DRIVE
+611 
-616 KAKESWIN
+616 
-624 VGTDENGVPVNQYF
+624 
-638 IEHPEMLLGTMVQHK
+638 
-653 SMYGRDDETELL
+653 
-665 PDERE
+665 
-670 LGRAIAEAVTNLP
+670 
-683 ENIYDASKAVPVGKT
+683 
-698 VAEAEIEI
+698 
-706 DEEHKDLKNFC
+706 
-717 YVFIGDTLY
+717 
-726 QREGDRLRARDIAK
+726 
-740 TNVERMRALIGLREQ
+740 
-755 VRTVLNVQ
+755 
-763 LDNCS
+763 
-768 DEVLRREQ
+768 
-776 SVLNS
+776 
-781 RYDSFVRKYGIV
+781 
-793 NSRTNRGLFREDA
+793 
-806 DFALLIS
+806 
-813 IEDVDEKS
+813 
-821 GTAKKTD
+821 
-828 VFSKRT
+828 
-834 IKPYE
+834 
-839 KITHCESALQALYVC
+839 
-854 KSEKGQIDLKYIEQ
+854 
-868 LTGKRYDV
+868 
-876 IVSEL
+876 
-881 EGKIYRNPE
+881 
-890 KSLLDEGDPY
+890 
-900 LGWEDAS
+900 
-907 VYLSGNVRKKL
+907 
-918 EAAEQA
+918 
-924 AETDER
+924 
-930 YRKNVEALR
+930 
-939 EVQPTPLTA
+939 
-948 NQISARIGAN
+948 
-958 WIDERYYKQFICELL
+958 
-973 EINSYQ
+973 
-979 ADSVTVGYGAVT
+979 
-991 GEWSVGRDTYLRYN
+991 
-1005 LNANSVFGTK
+1005 
-1015 RMDAFVLFERCLNSQ
+1015 
-1030 TPTITDEVED
+1030 
-1040 ADGKKK
+1040 
-1046 RVVNK
+1046 
-1051 QETIAVRERQKKL
+1051 
-1064 QTAFKKWIFDEP
+1064 
-1076 RRREYLVSKYNQ
+1076 
-1088 IYNTTVVPTFDG
+1088 
-1100 SYLQFPGMNPEITL
+1100 MNPEITL

-1375 NLNLHFF
+1375 NLNLQFF

-1409 RVAKFTNLPELLKM
+1409 RVAKFTNLPELLKL

-1454 DILRLNDEIVER
+1454 DILCLNDEIVER

-1505 DPANKV
+1505 NPANKV
-1511 NQCVGNVYKIWS
+1511 NQCVGNVYRIWS

-1570 AEEVAYIHSAKT
+1570 VEEVAYIHSAKT

-1596 EIRIL
+1596 EIRVL

-1741 IILHTPKQLEDFIR
+1741 IILHTPKRLEDFIR
-1755 RKENLKRDIELRDA
+1755 RKENLKQDIKLRDA
-1769 HKDDLIQIGKQKFA
+1769 PKDDLIQIGKQKFA

>member
-1 MRGEEA
+1 M
-7 RERIRRIFENG
+7 
-18 PRLAGFYS
+18 
-26 FAINN
+26 
-31 PHLSFWNAVQIYS
+31 
-44 ANPNVTVCKSF
+44 
-55 DDWHEQDNRRIKR
+55 
-68 GEHGIVYYDEDNP
+68 
-81 WRKRHVF
+81 
-88 DISQT
+88 
-93 YGKERYCGV
+93 
-102 QHRMREKML
+102 
-111 ADCINGQ
+111 
-118 NIFAG
+118 
-123 ISQEEESPVKTA
+123 
-135 VRRYCQEHYLNS
+135 
-147 EGTEEYDEQYLSCLT
+147 
-162 EGVTRCICVFTGN
+162 
-175 AYEDV
+175 
-180 GALPFDEDTNFRL
+180 
-193 CVEVFDFVEGL
+193 
-204 QDAVIES
+204 
-211 EQRRE
+211 
-216 EAKKERERKKVARQT
+216 
-231 FNEEGNLLNEWP
+231 
-243 QYSQL
+243 
-248 SLWDI
+248 
-253 AEGVSE
+253 
-259 NRIPDAIS
+259 
-267 DSVDDGR
+267 
-274 IVRASEENRES
+274 
-285 STGAQTPIDNG
+285 
-296 SAFGQ
+296 
-301 LVLELPEELAG
+301 
-312 QSDSG
+312 
-317 NGNRADHF
+317 
-325 GGNRVPAA
+325 
-333 RNYRLTEE
+333 
-341 NFHYATG
+341 
-348 AKTRYRQNIDAIKVM
+348 
-363 LRLRSE
+363 
-369 GKQAND
+369 
-375 EEKAILSKYVGWGGL
+375 
-390 AYAFDSEKPEW
+390 
-401 AKEYTELIELLDPE
+401 
-415 EYRLAKESVLSA
+415 
-427 HYTPKTIIDGIYSGL
+427 
-442 SRMGFTKGKIL
+442 
-453 EPAMGIGNFIGLL
+453 
-466 PETFDPKETYGVEID
+466 
-481 SLTGSIAKL
+481 
-490 LYPQTKVKIQ
+490 
-500 GFEET
+500 
-505 NFANNSFDAVIT
+505 
-517 NVPFGSF
+517 
-524 KVYDKEYDR
+524 
-533 LGFYIHNYFLA
+533 
-544 KSLDKIRP
+544 
-552 GGIIA
+552 
-557 AITTKGT
+557 
-564 MDRADTSVRQY
+564 
-575 IANRAKLLGAIRLPN
+575 
-590 TAFKTSAGTEVT
+590 
-602 ADILFFQKR
+602 
-611 DRIVE
+611 
-616 KAKESWIN
+616 
-624 VGTDENGVPVNQYF
+624 
-638 IEHPEMLLGTMVQHK
+638 
-653 SMYGRDDETELL
+653 
-665 PDERE
+665 
-670 LGRAIAEAVTNLP
+670 
-683 ENIYDASKAVPVGKT
+683 
-698 VAEAEIEI
+698 
-706 DEEHKDLKNFC
+706 
-717 YVFIGDTLY
+717 
-726 QREGDRLRARDIAK
+726 
-740 TNVERMRALIGLREQ
+740 
-755 VRTVLNVQ
+755 
-763 LDNCS
+763 
-768 DEVLRREQ
+768 
-776 SVLNS
+776 
-781 RYDSFVRKYGIV
+781 
-793 NSRTNRGLFREDA
+793 
-806 DFALLIS
+806 
-813 IEDVDEKS
+813 
-821 GTAKKTD
+821 
-828 VFSKRT
+828 
-834 IKPYE
+834 
-839 KITHCESALQALYVC
+839 
-854 KSEKGQIDLKYIEQ
+854 
-868 LTGKRYDV
+868 
-876 IVSEL
+876 
-881 EGKIYRNPE
+881 
-890 KSLLDEGDPY
+890 
-900 LGWEDAS
+900 
-907 VYLSGNVRKKL
+907 
-918 EAAEQA
+918 
-924 AETDER
+924 
-930 YRKNVEALR
+930 
-939 EVQPTPLTA
+939 
-948 NQISARIGAN
+948 
-958 WIDERYYKQFICELL
+958 
-973 EINSYQ
+973 
-979 ADSVTVGYGAVT
+979 
-991 GEWSVGRDTYLRYN
+991 
-1005 LNANSVFGTK
+1005 
-1015 RMDAFVLFERCLNSQ
+1015 
-1030 TPTITDEVED
+1030 
-1040 ADGKKK
+1040 
-1046 RVVNK
+1046 
-1051 QETIAVRERQKKL
+1051 
-1064 QTAFKKWIFDEP
+1064 
-1076 RRREYLVSKYNQ
+1076 
-1088 IYNTTVVPTFDG
+1088 
-1100 SYLQFPGMNPEITL
+1100 
-1114 KDYQKDAVARILQ
+1114 
-1127 GGNTLLHHV
+1127 
-1136 VGAGKTF
+1136 
-1143 EMAAACMKM
+1143 
-1152 REIGIAQK
+1152 
-1160 PIIVVPNH
+1160 
-1168 LVVQWANE
+1168 
-1176 FRTLYPTANLL
+1176 
-1187 MATKKDF
+1187 
-1194 EKTSRKRFV
+1194 
-1203 AKVATGDWDAVIIAM
+1203 
-1218 SSFEKVPISNE
+1218 
-1229 RQKERLSSEIEA
+1229 SSEIEA

-1375 NLNLHFF
+1375 NLNLQFF

-1387 MFTETVTGLELAPSG
+1387 MFTETVSGLELAPSG

-1409 RVAKFTNLPELLKM
+1409 RVAKFTNLPELLKL

-1454 DILRLNDEIVER
+1454 DILCLNDEIVER

-1505 DPANKV
+1505 NPANKV
-1511 NQCVGNVYKIWS
+1511 NQCVGNVYRIWS

-1570 AEEVAYIHSAKT
+1570 VEEVAYIHSAKT

-1596 EIRIL
+1596 EIRVL

-1741 IILHTPKQLEDFIR
+1741 IILHTPKRLEDFIR
-1755 RKENLKRDIELRDA
+1755 RKENLKQDIKLRDA

>member
-1 MRGEEA
+1 MNGEEA
-7 RERIRRIFENG
+7 RERIRRIFG
-18 PRLAGFYS
+18 SGTLLAGFYTFS
-26 FAINN
+26 INN
-31 PHLSFWNAVQIYS
+31 PHLSFWNAVQIYT
-44 ANPNVTVCKSF
+44 ANPNVTVCKSY
-55 DDWHEQDNRRIKR
+55 DDWHDQDNRRIKS

-81 WRKRHVF
+81 MRKRHVF

-93 YGKERYCGV
+93 YGEEKYRGI
-102 QHRMREKML
+102 QHKLREKAL
-111 ADCINGQ
+111 ADCIDKQ

-123 ISQEEESPVKTA
+123 VSRGVESPVKTA
-135 VRRYCQEHYLNS
+135 VRRYCQEHYLNG
-147 EGTEEYDEQYLSCLT
+147 EVGEEYDEQYLSCLT
-162 EGVTRCICVFTGN
+162 EGVTRCICTFTGN
-175 AYEDV
+175 TYEDV

-193 CVEVFDFVEGL
+193 CVEVFDLVEGL
-204 QDAVIES
+204 QDAVIEN
-211 EQRRE
+211 ERRKE
-216 EAKKERERKKVARQT
+216 EIKKERERRKAARQT
-231 FNEEGNLLNEWP
+231 FKDEGDILNEKP
-243 QYSQL
+243 RYSQL
-248 SLWDI
+248 SFWDF
-253 AEGVSE
+253 AEGVFE
-259 NRIPDAIS
+259 NRISDAIS

-274 IVRASEENRES
+274 TARTSNENRTS
-285 STGAQTPIDNG
+285 GTDTQTPTYNEN
-296 SAFGQ
+296 AFGQ
-301 LVLELPEELAG
+301 LVLELPEEFAG

-317 NGNRADHF
+317 NGDRADHF

-341 NFHYATG
+341 NFQYATG
-348 AKTRYRQNIDAIKVM
+348 AKTRYRQNIEAIKVM

-369 GKQAND
+369 GKQASD

-401 AKEYTELIELLDPE
+401 AKEYAELNELLDSE

-427 HYTPKTIIDGIYSGL
+427 HYTPKPIIDGIYSGL
-442 SRMGFTKGKIL
+442 NRMGFTKGKIL

-564 MDRADTSVRQY
+564 MDKADASVRQY

-611 DRIVE
+611 DKIVE
-616 KAKESWIN
+616 KSKDSWIN

-670 LGRAIAEAVTNLP
+670 LGQAIAEAVTNLP
-683 ENIYDASKAVPVGKT
+683 ENIYDASKAVPVGKM

-706 DEEHKDLKNFC
+706 NEEHKDLKNFC
-717 YVFIGDTLY
+717 YVFVGDTLY
-726 QREGDRLRARDIAK
+726 QREGDRLHARDIAK
-740 TNVERMRALIGLREQ
+740 TNIERMRALIGLRDQ
-755 VRTVLNVQ
+755 VRKVLNVQ

-768 DEVLRREQ
+768 DEILRREQ

-828 VFSKRT
+828 VFFKRT

-839 KITHCESALQALYVC
+839 KVTHCDSALQALYVC
-854 KSEKGQIDLKYIEQ
+854 KSEKGQIDLKYIER
-868 LTGKRYDV
+868 LTGKGYDE
-876 IVSEL
+876 IISEL
-881 EGKIYRNPE
+881 DGKIFRNPD

-907 VYLSGNVRKKL
+907 EYLSGNVRRKL
-918 EAAEQA
+918 EVATEMAEQ
-924 AETDER
+924 DER

-939 EVQPTPLTA
+939 EVQPPPLSA

-958 WIDERYYKQFICELL
+958 WIDAEYYKQFICELL
-973 EINSYQ
+973 EVKGYE
-979 ADSVTVGYGAVT
+979 ADYIDVGYSAIT
-991 GEWSVGRDTYLRYN
+991 GEWSVRRDTYLKYN
-1005 LNANSVFGTK
+1005 LNANSVYGTK

-1030 TPTITDEVED
+1030 TPTITDEVEEV
-1040 ADGKKK
+1040 DGKKK

-1076 RRREYLVSKYNQ
+1076 HRREQLANKYNRLF
-1088 IYNTTVVPTFDG
+1088 NTTVVPTFDG

-1152 REIGIAQK
+1152 REIGIARK

-1218 SSFEKVPISNE
+1218 SSFEKVPISME
-1229 RQKERLSSEIEA
+1229 RQKERLTSEIQTIEEA
-1241 IETAIV
+1241 IV
-1247 EAKRDRGERIRV
+1247 VAKKDRGERIRV

-1270 AQLEKLL
+1270 AQLEKLM

-1286 QFEQLGVDALF
+1286 QFEQLGVDTLF

-1362 YTMQSYL
+1362 FTMQTYL

-1375 NLNLHFF
+1375 ERNLHFF

-1387 MFTETVTGLELAPSG
+1387 LFTETVTGLELAPSG

-1409 RVAKFTNLPELLKM
+1409 RVAKFINLPELLKM

-1436 NLPVPNAKKP
+1436 NLPVPMTKKP
-1446 LIKCEPSE
+1446 LIECKPTEE
-1454 DILRLNDEIVER
+1454 ILRLNEEIVKR
-1466 SERIAAGSVNPR
+1466 SERIAAGAVDAK

-1486 HDGKMIAL
+1486 HDGKLIAL
-1494 DPRCYDMSIPD
+1494 DPRCYDSAIPD
-1505 DPANKV
+1505 NPENKV

-1523 ESKDERST
+1523 ESKDKRST

-1542 KEYEDYDPLKDF
+1542 KEYADYDPLKDF
-1554 DVYNDIKRKLV
+1554 DVYNDIKHKLV

-1570 AEEVAYIHSAKT
+1570 VEEVAYIHSAKT
-1582 DQQKQDMFDRVRRG
+1582 DQQKQDMFDKVRRG
-1596 EIRIL
+1596 DIRVL

-1632 LEQREGRIVRQG
+1632 LEQREGRIIRQG
-1644 NENETVWLYTYVTEK
+1644 NENELVWVYTYVTQK
-1659 TFDSYS
+1659 TFDAYS

-1688 AEDIDDTTLNYAQVK
+1688 AEDIDDATLNFAQVK

-1710 KIMRKMEIE
+1710 KIMRKIEIE

-1726 SLENDYRNNRYRYQE
+1726 SLEDDYRNNRYRYQE
-1741 IILHTPKQLEDFIR
+1741 IILHTPKQLEEFIK
-1755 RKENLKRDIELRDA
+1755 RKENLKKDIELRDA
-1769 HKDDLIQIGKQKFA
+1769 HKMDLIQIGNQKFI

-1801 VGKTIGMFRGFR
+1801 VGKTIGIFRGFR
-1813 LVAMENG
+1813 MVAMENG
-1820 LYMSNVKLVGA
+1820 LYMSSVKLVGA
-1831 NEYKVG
+1831 NEYKIG

-1850 NETDGFEKS
+1850 NETDSFEKA
-1859 ISSTEKERAD
+1859 IISTEKESAD
-1869 EEAKLEQAK
+1869 EEAKLEKAK
-1878 IEVEKPFEYAE
+1878 NEVDKPFEYAE
-1889 EVESLQAELS
+1889 EVETLQAELS

-1910 EAPIVLDNEAEPEKA
+1910 ETPIVLDNEAEPV
-1925 EIEVLDETEEEVEI
+1925 EIEPLDENEDEPEVA
-1939 V
+1939 

>member
-93 YGKERYCGV
+93 YGKERYRGV

-111 ADCINGQ
+111 VDCINGQ

-180 GALPFDEDTNFRL
+180 RALPFDEDINFRL
-193 CVEVFDFVEGL
+193 CVEVFDLVEGL

-231 FNEEGNLLNEWP
+231 FKEEGDLLNEWP

-253 AEGVSE
+253 AEGISE

-285 STGAQTPIDNG
+285 STGAQTPIDSG

-312 QSDSG
+312 QSDGG
-317 NGNRADHF
+317 NGNREDYI

-348 AKTRYRQNIDAIKVM
+348 AKTRYRQNVDAIKVM

-369 GKQAND
+369 GKQASD

-401 AKEYTELIELLDPE
+401 AKEYAELNELLDPE

-624 VGTDENGVPVNQYF
+624 VGTDENGVSVNQYF

-670 LGRAIAEAVTNLP
+670 LGQAIAEAVTNLP

-726 QREGDRLRARDIAK
+726 QREGDRLRSRDIAK

-839 KITHCESALQALYVC
+839 KITHCDSALQALYVC

-868 LTGKRYDV
+868 LTGKRYGE
-876 IVSEL
+876 IVSGL

-930 YRKNVEALR
+930 YQKNVEALR
-939 EVQPTPLTA
+939 EVQPAPLTA

-958 WIDERYYKQFICELL
+958 WIDEKYYKQFICELL

-979 ADSVTVGYGAVT
+979 ADSVTVGYSAIT

-1040 ADGKKK
+1040 VDGKKK

-1076 RRREYLVSKYNQ
+1076 HRREYLVSKYNQ

-1218 SSFEKVPISNE
+1218 SSFEKV
-1229 RQKERLSSEIEA
+1229 
-1241 IETAIV
+1241 
-1247 EAKRDRGERIRV
+1247 
-1259 KDLERTLKNKR
+1259 
-1270 AQLEKLL
+1270 
-1277 NANKKDDLL
+1277 
-1286 QFEQLGVDALF
+1286 
-1297 VDEAHKYKNKFIF
+1297 
-1310 TKMNNVA
+1310 
-1317 GISRAMSQRA
+1317 
-1327 TDMDLKCEY
+1327 
-1336 IGELRGGDRGVT
+1336 
-1348 FATGTPISN
+1348 
-1357 SLVEM
+1357 
-1362 YTMQSYL
+1362 
-1369 QRRELK
+1369 
-1375 NLNLHFF
+1375 
-1382 DAWAS
+1382 
-1387 MFTETVTGLELAPSG
+1387 
-1402 QGYRTRT
+1402 
-1409 RVAKFTNLPELLKM
+1409 TNLPELLKM

-1511 NQCVGNVYKIWS
+1511 NQCVGNVYRIWS
-1523 ESKDERST
+1523 ESKDKRST
-1531 QIIFCDMSVPK
+1531 QIVFCDMSVPK

-1570 AEEVAYIHSAKT
+1570 AGEVAYIHSAKT

-1596 EIRIL
+1596 EIRVL

-1755 RKENLKRDIELRDA
+1755 RKENLKQDIELRDA